1 MPTTFRKI
9 RMSKLEWKTRQDY
22 YSASR
27 IFLCQDE
34 EGRPGR
40 EYLLN
45 ERGLDWETIGKFRL
59 GYMPFC
65 TDTSFGGR
73 IIMPIFNMYDE
84 LLALSARPATG
95 DKEILKDV
103 GKYWNE
109 SFTKG
114 EHLYGLNFAKYAIGR
129 SNHVIVV
136 EGQMD
141 VLAMHSY
148 GFNNTVGI
156 LGGAFTHIHGML
168 LKRFCQNI
176 IVMMDGDKA
185 GQEHAKKFQE
195 PLSKLCPKGS
205 DVKWCVV
212 QLTGE
217 EKDPDMFLK
226 RHGAKELRNTIYEAA
241 EPAGISLNRTLT
253 RI

>member
-1 MPTTFRKI
+1 MR
-9 RMSKLEWKTRQDY
+9 SLDWKVRQDY

-40 EYLLN
+40 EYLLK
-45 ERGLDWETIGKFRL
+45 ERGLDWDTIGKFRL
-59 GYMPFC
+59 GYLPFS
-65 TDTSFGGR
+65 TDVSFAGR
-73 IIMPIFNMYDE
+73 IIMPIFDLYDD
-84 LLALSARPATG
+84 LLALSARPATS
-95 DKEILKDV
+95 DEEVLKDV

-109 SFTKG
+109 SFHKR
-114 EHLYGLNFAKYAIGR
+114 EHLYGLNLAKHSIGR
-129 SNHVIVV
+129 SNYVIVV

-148 GFNNTVGI
+148 GFYNTVGI

-185 GQEHAKKFQE
+185 GQNHAIKFRE
-195 PLSKLCPKGS
+195 PLEQLCPRGG
-205 DVKWCVV
+205 DVKWAVV
-212 QLTGE
+212 SLNGDQ
-217 EKDPDMFLK
+217 KDPDLFL
-226 RHGAKELRNTIYEAA
+226 RAHGSEKLHGLIADAA
-241 EPAGISLNRTLT
+241 YSAGMTLFSKQT